1 MVNLGELEKTIFDGQ
16 VQIHFTGA
24 YLAAL
29 KEDARELEVLREE
42 IRVVIARTVRYLSRP
57 MSVRPKE
64 LETVV
69 VTVSDASRATHT
81 NPS

>member
-16 VQIHFTGA
+16 VQIHFTR

-42 IRVVIARTVRYLSRP
+42 IRVVIARTARYLSRP
-57 MSVRPKE
+57 LSVRPKE

>member
-16 VQIHFTGA
+16 VQLRFTR

-42 IRVVIARTVRYLSRP
+42 IRVVIARTARYLSRP
-57 MSVRPKE
+57 MSVRPKD
-64 LETVV
+64 LETVM